1 VARSL
6 EAELRSRGAEFKLGC
21 RVSALRRRDG
31 TTVLTHDDGQTGAR
45 WAIACAGLWSDR
57 LAEDAGAPADPRII
71 PFRGAYL
78 RLQRDQPPV
87 VRGLVYPVP
96 DPALPFLGVH
106 ITKQINGDV
115 LLGPTAMV
123 VGAKDAY
130 KIRTMRLRDLASTFL
145 WPGTWRVGGR
155 FWKTALNEIH
165 MAVSRKDFVRAC
177 SVYLPALRRMK
188 LEPVGQ
194 AGVRAQAVAR
204 DGTLVDD
211 FVISETPGATHLR
224 NAPSPAAT
232 SSLALAREVVDR
244 LEKNLS

>member
-1 VARSL
+1 MGS
-6 EAELRSRGAEFKLGC
+6 
-21 RVSALRRRDG
+21 
-31 TTVLTHDDGQTGAR
+31 TTVLTHDDGHTGAG

-106 ITKQINGDV
+106 ITKQINGDI

-130 KIRTMRLRDLASTFL
+130 KIWTMRLRDLASTFL
-145 WPGTWRVGGR
+145 WPGTWKVGGR
-155 FWKTALNEIH
+155 FWEDGTGRDPYGRQPKG
-165 MAVSRKDFVRAC
+165 
-177 SVYLPALRRMK
+177 LR
-188 LEPVGQ
+188 
-194 AGVRAQAVAR
+194 AGVQCLPPSAPGDETGAGGAGRRARAGR
-204 DGTLVDD
+204 R
-211 FVISETPGATHLR
+211 P
-224 NAPSPAAT
+224 
-232 SSLALAREVVDR
+232 
-244 LEKNLS
+244 